1 MSMVSIERHGTVAV
15 VRYDRGGKAN
25 ALNLAAM
32 DALIDAASQLAE
44 DDQIRAVVL
53 TGTPA
58 IFSAGI
64 DLKDP
69 ALWAHDDPLATQRAL
84 ARGEALCRAWSE
96 LPQVTIAAIEGAAVG
111 GGAVLALACDWRALG
126 ANAFLRLP
134 EVRLGLPLAWGGLP
148 RLASL
153 AGPARAKRALFTDFK
168 LDADTAEQW
177 GVADIVAPEGAVVQ
191 AALALAREAAAC
203 PALATRLTKRAID
216 AQFDASRHAHAQTD
230 QFLLCHLLSPPTASQ
245 TPATARAHPINP

>member
-1 MSMVSIERHGTVAV
+1 MSMVSIERDDGVAV

-25 ALNLAAM
+25 ALNLAAIE
-32 DALIDAASQLAE
+32 ALIDAAHELAR
-44 DDQIRAVVL
+44 DDRIRAVVL
-53 TGTPA
+53 TGTPV

-69 ALWAHDDPLATQRAL
+69 ALWQQGDPLATQRAL

-111 GGAVLALACDWRALG
+111 GGAVLALACDWRVLG
-126 ANAFLRLP
+126 ADAFLRLP

-153 AGPARAKRALFTDFK
+153 VGPARAKRALFTDLQ
-168 LDADTAEQW
+168 LDAATAEAW
-177 GVADIVAPEGAVVQ
+177 GLADGVAPKGEVVH
-191 AALALAREAAAC
+191 AATALARDAAAC
-203 PALATRLTKRAID
+203 PTLALRLTKRAID
-216 AQFDASRHAHAQTD
+216 AQFDASPHAHAQTD
-230 QFLLCHLLSPPTASQ
+230 QFLLCHLLSPA
-245 TPATARAHPINP
+245 AAV

>member
-1 MSMVSIERHGTVAV
+1 MSMVSIEHDDGVAI

-32 DALIDAASQLAE
+32 DALIDAANVLAR
-44 DDQIRAVVL
+44 DDRVHAVVL
-53 TGTPA
+53 TGTAA

-69 ALWAHDDPLATQRAL
+69 ELWGHDDPLRTQRAL

-96 LPQVTIAAIEGAAVG
+96 LPQVTIAAIDGAAVG
-111 GGAVLALACDWRALG
+111 GGAVLALACDWRVLG
-126 ANAFLRLP
+126 ADAFLRLP

-153 AGPARAKRALFTDFK
+153 VGPARAKRALFTDMR
-168 LDADTAEQW
+168 LDADTACHW
-177 GVADIVAPEGAVVQ
+177 GLAERIAPTGEVLR
-191 AALALAREAAAC
+191 AATELAREAAGC
-203 PALATRLTKRAID
+203 PPLALHLTKRAID

-230 QFLLCHLLSPPTASQ
+230 QFLLCHLLSP
-245 TPATARAHPINP
+245 ATAAR

>member
-1 MSMVSIERHGTVAV
+1 MSMVSIERDDGVAV

-32 DALIDAASQLAE
+32 EALIDAAHTLAR
-44 DDQIRAVVL
+44 DDHIRAVVL
-53 TGTPA
+53 TGTPS

-69 ALWAHDDPLATQRAL
+69 ALWGHDDPLVTQRML

-96 LPQVTIAAIEGAAVG
+96 LPQVTVAAIDGAAVG
-111 GGAVLALACDWRALG
+111 GGAVLALACDWRVLG

-153 AGPARAKRALFTDFK
+153 VGPARAKRALFTDLR
-168 LDADTAEQW
+168 LDASMAEDW
-177 GVADIVAPEGAVVQ
+177 GLADCIAPADQVLD
-191 AALALAREAAAC
+191 AATALAREAAAC
-203 PALATRLTKRAID
+203 PTLALRLTKRAID
-216 AQFDASRHAHAQTD
+216 AQFDANRHAHAQTD
-230 QFLLCHLLSPPTASQ
+230 QFLLCHLLSPA
-245 TPATARAHPINP
+245 AAAAA